1 VSRITF
7 DQVSQR
13 TVAHWAGHKGDVTVE
28 IEGDGLAIKHASSG
42 RKVHVG
48 PITRFDLNRTEDGF
62 LAGVMMPALDT
73 LKQRI
78 EGK

>member
-1 VSRITF
+1 VSRLTF
-7 DQVSQR
+7 DRVAQR
-13 TVAHWAGHKGDVTVE
+13 TVSQWAGHKGDVTVE
-28 IEGDGLAIKHASSG
+28 IEGDGLLIRHASSG
-42 RKVHVG
+42 RNVHVG
-48 PITRFDLNRTEDGF
+48 PVTRFDLNRTEDGF